1 MIAITH
7 GTNVS
12 LVSTISKK
20 SRKEETALLL
30 QRNLLSMSPMYLGP
44 GADDCNEDHG
54 EGDEVFTESGD
65 EAPSVDDD
73 EISRQLTPA
82 TPEPV
87 PSRGGGPGRGSRRGQ
102 RASDQWDTATP
113 ADKSEGEK
121 SGFYLKFKSERV

>member
-44 GADDCNEDHG
+44 GADDCNEDLG

-87 PSRGGGPGRGSRRGQ
+87 RSRGGGPGGGAGVVSAPATNGNSDTSR
-102 RASDQWDTATP
+102 
-113 ADKSEGEK
+113 EE
-121 SGFYLKFKSERV
+121 